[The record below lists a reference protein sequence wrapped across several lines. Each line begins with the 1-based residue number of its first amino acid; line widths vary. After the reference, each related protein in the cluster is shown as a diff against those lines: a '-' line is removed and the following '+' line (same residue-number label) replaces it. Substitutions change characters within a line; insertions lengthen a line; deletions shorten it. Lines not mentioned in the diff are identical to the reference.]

1 MKTKKSKKEALP
13 EATVSGSLAVKYR
26 PTKLK
31 DLVGQPHLVT
41 QLKGMFKTRK
51 VPGAFL
57 LEGQT
62 GGGKTTV
69 ARIIHRYLNCETG
82 KACGKCESCRMDP
95 RSHPDLIGINAGTDG
110 KVDDIRKLIKGAKVA
125 PYYNKRIILVDEAHK
140 LTGAAAEALLVPL
153 EEPSRD
159 TIWIMCTTNPE
170 KMLPTIVN
178 RCVRFT
184 MKSVE
189 PEELVSRLA
198 YIAGNEGST
207 IGQTEDG
214 KDALNLIAD
223 FSNGSMRQAVALL
236 ESVLY
241 AAAGGADI
249 SSKDVLATF
258 IQNSEVDL
266 DKSAVSLVAAVLNDD
281 LKAAIR
287 FVRLSGN
294 TRGLISKSRWLVDYL
309 IGDAT
314 KTAKFKPYSGR
325 LFESVSKKK
334 GIDVRLDNLLMLQLT
349 LVDTEM
355 KMNSTSI
362 DESVLLQT
370 AIAKY
375 AFENAEEEEEE

>member
-1 MKTKKSKKEALP
+1 MKTKKATKNEALP
-13 EATVSGSLAVKYR
+13 AATISGSLAVKYR

-31 DLVGQPHLVT
+31 DLVGQNHLTV
-41 QLKGMFKTRK
+41 QLKGMFKTRA

-82 KACGKCESCRMDP
+82 KACGKCDSCRMDP
-95 RSHPDLIGINAGTDG
+95 RSHPDLISINAGTDG
-110 KVDDIRKLIKGAKVA
+110 KVDDIRKLIKGARVA

-184 MKSVE
+184 MKAVE
-189 PEELVSRLA
+189 QDDLIKRLA
-198 YIAGNEGST
+198 FISDSEGSAIAKSEDGNE
-207 IGQTEDG
+207 
-214 KDALNLIAD
+214 ALSLIAD

-249 SSKDVLATF
+249 SSKDVLSSF

-266 DKSAVSLVAAVLNDD
+266 DKTAVSLVAAILNND

-287 FVRLSGN
+287 FVRLGGN
-294 TRGLISKSRWLVDYL
+294 TRGVISKSRWLVDYL
-309 IGDAT
+309 IGAET
-314 KTAKFKPYSGR
+314 KTAKYKPYSGR
-325 LFESVSKKK
+325 LFETVAKKK
-334 GIDVRLDNLLMLQLT
+334 GIEIRLDALLMLQLT

-355 KMNSTSI
+355 KLNSTSI

-375 AFENAEEEEEE
+375 AFDNAEEEE